1 MKCFSIDLDGTLLDS
16 KHQIPHENYKVLQ
29 ELQSQ
34 GHTIIINTGRAVE
47 DVLKFAEIQ
56 GLQPA
61 IISMNGTIIYS
72 KTRDI
77 LFEATLPDSTYKE
90 LLQILQKLGLW
101 VMIYTN
107 QGGFPCRNPD
117 IQDKT
122 PEDISSIFED
132 YNYDHILEKENLKIY
147 KIMAVSRHDE
157 LEKIQRVKKTI
168 DGNIEVSMA
177 SSHPNNV
184 EFTSV
189 KANKGTAILRYQKL
203 MNFQFEEI
211 FTFGD
216 GENDLEQ
223 FKAATTSIAMENAPF
238 HIKQEADMI
247 TKSNDENGFAYAV
260 HHMINL

>member
-1 MKCFSIDLDGTLLDS
+1 MKCFSIDLDGTLLNS
-16 KHQIPHENYKVLQ
+16 KHQIPQENFGVLQ

-56 GLQPA
+56 ELQPA
-61 IISMNGTIIYS
+61 IISMNGTVIYS
-72 KTRDI
+72 KTRDV
-77 LFEATLPDSTYKE
+77 LFEASLPISTYKE
-90 LLQILQKLGLW
+90 LLQILRDLGLW

-107 QGGFPCRNPD
+107 QGGYPCRNPD

-122 PEDISSIFED
+122 PEEIDPIFAD
-132 YNYDHILEKENLKIY
+132 YNYDQILEIDHLKIY
-147 KIMAVSRHDE
+147 KIMAVSRKDE
-157 LEKIQRVKKTI
+157 LEKIKQAKEAI
-168 DGNIEVSMA
+168 DGTIEVSMA

-189 KANKGTAILRYQKL
+189 KANKGTAIQRYQKQ
-203 MNFQFEEI
+203 MNLQFEEI

-223 FKAATTSIAMENAPF
+223 FKVATTSIAMENAPF
-238 HIKQEADMI
+238 HIKQEADI
-247 TKSNDENGFAYAV
+247 VTTTNDENGFAYAV
-260 HHMINL
+260 RHLINL